1 MNFALESTLQAPPE
15 HDLESRSE
23 TAFLGMGGNLDGARQ
38 AIASAL
44 ELLDAHPNIDVRVV
58 SSLYQTAPIGLTSQ
72 PDFVNA
78 VACIETRLAPE
89 DLLSATLH
97 IENLL
102 GRIRTERWGPRVI
115 DIDVL
120 LYGRRKISTPRM
132 TVPHAR
138 MHERAF
144 VLVPLA
150 ELEPDL
156 RLPGSTETV
165 LEAAD
170 RLAKETR
177 IVRVV
182 ESGLPSPLQSESLG
196 TSTIAST

>member
-1 MNFALESTLQAPPE
+1 MKFALESNSTDIQDIVINQRAVT
-15 HDLESRSE
+15 SY
-23 TAFLGMGGNLDGARQ
+23 LGLGGNFEGSLE
-38 AIASAL
+38 AISSAL
-44 ELLDAHPNIDVRVV
+44 AYLDAHAYIDVDAV
-58 SSLYQTAPIGLTSQ
+58 SSLYKTAPIGPTAQ
-72 PDFVNA
+72 ADFFNA
-78 VACIETRLAPE
+78 VVRIETRLSPE
-89 DLLSATLH
+89 DLLSATMH

-120 LYGRRKISTPRM
+120 LYGRREISTPSL

-156 RLPGSTETV
+156 RIPGSTEAVVDT
-165 LEAAD
+165 AR
-170 RLAKETR
+170 RLAAVTR
-177 IVRVV
+177 IVRVADAPPFV
-182 ESGLPSPLQSESLG
+182 GVDKLG
-196 TSTIAST
+196 TSTMAST